1 MKKNI
6 MSRIVVGVLIVGCS
20 SVAINASESD
30 YKLLVDGV
38 IANNLEIQ
46 TLEARV
52 AILEEILLQN
62 IAAINNNKYVV
73 TADTLNIRKEPTFR
87 SPIVMIVEKGHII
100 DDSVKIVTRNN
111 KEKWLQLKNG
121 FVNMKWIAIA
131 E

>member
-1 MKKNI
+1 

-73 TADTLNIRKEPTFR
+73 TADTLNIRKEPTFH
-87 SPIVMIVEKGHII
+87 SPLVMIVKKGHII
-100 DDSVKIVTRNN
+100 DDSVKIVARNN
-111 KEKWLQLKNG
+111 GAKWLQLKNG